1 MESFFNAYY
10 FSLILLSRLLFTIK
24 EGMGDGRGGAGVE
37 SSVAQAG
44 AVSWGVLLGQLDAGR
59 RQLGFEQ
66 GGARFLPAAPLSHS
80 QLGDQFHPSEPFFF
94 FNPSI
99 PGCRKN

>member
-1 MESFFNAYY
+1 MAE
-10 FSLILLSRLLFTIK
+10 
-24 EGMGDGRGGAGVE
+24 EGQGWSPVRPRQE
-37 SSVAQAG
+37 Q
-44 AVSWGVLLGQLDAGR
+44 SWGVLLGQPDGGR

-94 FNPSI
+94 FQSKYS
-99 PGCRKN
+99 RLL